1 MSTLDA
7 QQFAVSLSTPLPDEQ
22 TTPRVFPAHVPDGSA
37 GVSPPT
43 DAVLPVTPDAGA
55 ASAGAGAAAAAAGA
69 SVDEATDGQQTAAAA
84 VAAAAAA
91 ASSRVVRHA
100 KAEDFDMLCTIGCG
114 AFGKVRGQA
123 LWLAYVSGEA

>member
-22 TTPRVFPAHVPDGSA
+22 TTPRVFPGHVPDGSA

-43 DAVLPVTPDAGA
+43 DAVLPVTPEAGA
-55 ASAGAGAAAAAAGA
+55 ASAGAGAGVVAAA
-69 SVDEATDGQQTAAAA
+69 SVDEATDGQQA
-84 VAAAAAA
+84 VAAAVAA

-114 AFGKVRGQA
+114 AFGKVCGQA
-123 LWLAYVSGEA
+123 LWRARVPGEV